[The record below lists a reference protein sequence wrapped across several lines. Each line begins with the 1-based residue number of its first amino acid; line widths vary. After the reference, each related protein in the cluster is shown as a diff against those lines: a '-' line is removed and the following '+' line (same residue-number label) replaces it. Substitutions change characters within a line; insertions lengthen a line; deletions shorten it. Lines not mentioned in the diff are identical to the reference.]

1 MRVYLIFDLINFNE
15 RNLYACLILLIQ
27 LRATKIDIVLFLS
40 SLMLRKRGILT
51 FLVFT
56 KSYIEYLWQGE
67 ISVCK
72 VLLPIKVVSVKNDY
86 FLHPKFEL
94 HRYQQTNGFLYWR
107 SFY

>member
-51 FLVFT
+51 FLVFS
-56 KSYIEYLWQGE
+56 KSDIEYLWQGE
-67 ISVCK
+67 
-72 VLLPIKVVSVKNDY
+72 IKVVSVKNDY

-94 HRYQQTNGFLYWR
+94 HRYQQMNGFLYWR